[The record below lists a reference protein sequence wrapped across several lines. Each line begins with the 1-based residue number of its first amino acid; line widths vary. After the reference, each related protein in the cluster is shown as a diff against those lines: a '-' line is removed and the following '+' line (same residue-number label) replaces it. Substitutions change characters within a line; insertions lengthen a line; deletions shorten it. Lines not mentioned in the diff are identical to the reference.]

1 MGTPVIPLRLLDE
14 CFAAT
19 HNKLIFFAYP
29 MAGDGD
35 LRLKIFFYSFIYFGC
50 AGSVFAAQVFPLVA
64 AGTDYSLAVVHGLLI
79 GEASPAA
86 EHGL

>member
-35 LRLKIFFYSFIYFGC
+35 LRL
-50 AGSVFAAQVFPLVA
+50 
-64 AGTDYSLAVVHGLLI
+64 
-79 GEASPAA
+79 
-86 EHGL
+86 

>member
-1 MGTPVIPLRLLDE
+1 MIPLRLLDE

-35 LRLKIFFYSFIYFGC
+35 LRLKKNSFYSFIYFGC

-64 AGTDYSLAVVHGLLI
+64 ASTDYSLAVVHGLLT